1 MNIWCI
7 SKYTSP
13 PKYSKMPTRL
23 FNYCREWVKMGHHV
37 TYITSDANHLADY
50 PATDKVYNKEVIEDI
65 EVYWLK
71 TKKYTKTASAE
82 RILSW
87 LDFERRLFGL
97 NTKDMKKPDIVIVS
111 SLSILSIGYGYY
123 LKKKYGAFLV
133 FEIRD
138 IWPLMMVEGANFN
151 KHHPLVLFIGAV
163 EKFGYQFSDLIV
175 GTMPRLDL
183 HIEEILGHRK
193 FNFYCAP
200 FGVMELSKADEKI
213 NLKEELFEHVFPKDK
228 IIIGYAGSMGIS
240 NALEPF
246 INTIQQVEKTIPNLY
261 FVLIGSGD
269 LRESF
274 QEQLKSSENVKFLPR
289 IPQNQVQNFLS
300 NCDAVFL
307 STTNSKLWN
316 YGQSLNKVIEY
327 MTAGKPI
334 LALYYGY
341 QSMINEAK
349 CGFFITPESDQS
361 AETAIEATLV
371 EISNMSKNELREIGQ
386 RGKMWIT
393 KNRRYSILAKQ
404 YLTKIQ
410 NLMPEK

>member
-23 FNYCREWVKMGHHV
+23 FNYCKEWVKMGHHV
-37 TYITSDANHLADY
+37 TYITSDANHLANY
-50 PATDKVYNKEVIEDI
+50 PATDKAYNKEMIEDI

-138 IWPLMMVEGANFN
+138 IWPLMMVEEANFN

-274 QEQLKSSENVKFLPR
+274 QEQLKICENVKFLPR
-289 IPQNQVQNFLS
+289 IPQNQVQSFLS
-300 NCDAVFL
+300 KCDAVFL
-307 STTNSKLWN
+307 STTNSKIWN

-341 QSMINEAK
+341 QSMINEAE
-349 CGFFITPESDQS
+349 CGFFITPELDRS
-361 AETAIEATLV
+361 AEKAIEATLI
-371 EISNMSKNELREIGQ
+371 EISNMTKNELIEIGQ
-386 RGKMWIT
+386 RGKTWIT
-393 KNRRYSILAKQ
+393 KNRSYSVLAKQ

-410 NLMPEK
+410 NLMSEK

>member
-50 PATDKVYNKEVIEDI
+50 PATDKVYNKEIMEDI

-82 RILSW
+82 RIISW
-87 LDFERRLFGL
+87 FDFERRLFGL
-97 NTKDMKKPDIVIVS
+97 DTKVMNRPDIVIVS

-123 LKKKYGAFLV
+123 LKKKYDAFLV

-138 IWPLMMVEGANFN
+138 IWPLMMVEEANFN
-151 KHHPLVLFIGAV
+151 RHHPLVIFIGAV
-163 EKFGYQFSDLIV
+163 EKFGYQVADLIV

-183 HIEEILGHRK
+183 HIEEILGHK
-193 FNFYCAP
+193 SFNFYCAP
-200 FGVMELSKADEKI
+200 FGIVDLSESSKKVDSNED
-213 NLKEELFEHVFPKDK
+213 LFEYEFPKDK
-228 IIIGYAGSMGIS
+228 LIIGYAGSMGIS
-240 NALEPF
+240 NALKPF
-246 INTIQQVEKTIPNLY
+246 INTIQNIEKTIPNLY

-274 QEQLKSSENVKFLPR
+274 ENQLKDCKNVEFLPR

-307 STTNSKLWN
+307 STTNSKIWN

-341 QSMINEAK
+341 QSMINEAD
-349 CGFFITPESDQS
+349 CGFFITPGPDQS
-361 AETAIEATLV
+361 AETAIEATLI
-371 EISNMSKNELREIGQ
+371 EISNMTKNELKEIGQ
-386 RGKMWIT
+386 RGKTWIT
-393 KNRRYSILAKQ
+393 KNRSYSVLAKQ
-404 YLTKIQ
+404 YFTKIQ
-410 NLMPEK
+410 NLMPKK